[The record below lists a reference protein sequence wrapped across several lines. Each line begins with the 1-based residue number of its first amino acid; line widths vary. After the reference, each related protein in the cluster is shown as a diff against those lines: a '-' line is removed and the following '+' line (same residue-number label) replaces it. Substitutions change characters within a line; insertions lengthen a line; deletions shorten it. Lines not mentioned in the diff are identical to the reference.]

1 MTLSSIIIYASS
13 TSSPSSSDRCTIQPP
28 PPNAKTGLQDEGREG
43 GLAVAHT
50 GKRLLAGHVRAAS
63 TNPEKKTASLRS
75 ISGQRFDN
83 SGWSK
88 GNAAPALYT
97 ALANLCPAGISPRP
111 QHTTPTADGA
121 PLPPMLPPQPGKGR
135 EGGWRLRVKPS
146 SFVGGGGGRRASDRK
161 SRGGWRSS
169 CNRAGKRKRKF
180 LLIFWEKQHIK
191 VRISL

>member
-1 MTLSSIIIYASS
+1 M
-13 TSSPSSSDRCTIQPP
+13 
-28 PPNAKTGLQDEGREG
+28 
-43 GLAVAHT
+43 AHT

-88 GNAAPALYT
+88 GNAAPALN
-97 ALANLCPAGISPRP
+97 AVLANLCPAGISPRP

-121 PLPPMLPPQPGKGR
+121 LLSPSPLLLPPMLPPQPGKGR
-135 EGGWRLRVKPS
+135 EGRWRLPS
-146 SFVGGGGGRRASDRK
+146 SAVGEGGGPLTGRVE
-161 SRGGWRSS
+161 GGWRSS

-180 LLIFWEKQHIK
+180 LLIFGEKQHFK
-191 VRISL
+191 VRISLEIYVTHFLSKNCTLCIFGGFAVILQHTSV